1 MAALAS
7 CGGAGDGVRTSSK
20 WLDAHYDPVANLH
33 TFSSCVTLA
42 DLHGD
47 GDQKL
52 VVGNFGSTGHDMKL
66 KVYQGTTLLSENTL
80 PDLPTSVVSFLME
93 QHEPRMPALAVAS
106 GPYIYVYKNLRPYF
120 KFTLPLMEPN
130 AMEKVVWD
138 QAKEDKVDLLSMKE
152 MLEAIRENAE
162 MPLSVQ
168 SLRFLT
174 LDPPEME
181 SFVNQHKFQP
191 IKRQTVI
198 TCMSTLKKSRVDE
211 DAISC
216 LVVGTENMEILILDP
231 EAFTLL
237 SKVAIPGVPAFLDV
251 TGQFDVEYH
260 LTVACRNGTIYI
272 LRRDSKRPKYCI
284 ELSSQAVGLVRVQ
297 KNIMVACSDET
308 LRGYS
313 QKGKKLWAV
322 TLPATPITLGL
333 MDEKLQSF
341 QAVLVA
347 LSNREVHVY
356 RDKNLVNV
364 IQVPDV
370 VTSIV
375 FGHYGREDNTLIMT
389 TKGGCLVIK
398 ILKRTSTFH
407 KGDAAAGVPVAQ
419 STKLSVPK
427 KTKLYVD
434 QTLRERECGVAMH
447 HVFQTDLSRIRLTA
461 ARAYVRALECS
472 MTPVSESLQEPL
484 KLNAVVRKPF
494 KRLGMSESLNCILT
508 IINIIKVQGMG
519 PTFKLCLNLQNMSE
533 TRAIADL
540 LICFIYDEN
549 HYSVECPFFK
559 APMLI
564 PGLNYPL
571 ATFVECLSDQAISDV
586 IKVFVLKESSSQPLL
601 TAHISMPVSEGST
614 AA

>member
-1 MAALAS
+1 
-7 CGGAGDGVRTSSK
+7 
-20 WLDAHYDPVANLH
+20 
-33 TFSSCVTLA
+33 SSC
-42 DLHGD
+42 
-47 GDQKL
+47 L
-52 VVGNFGSTGHDMKL
+52 VVGNFGSTGHEMKL

-93 QHEPRMPALAVAS
+93 LHEPCMPALAVAS

-130 AMEKVVWD
+130 PMEKVVWD

-152 MLEAIRENAE
+152 MLEAIRTTYI
-162 MPLSVQ
+162 
-168 SLRFLT
+168 SLTIFSLLHRFLT
-174 LDPPEME
+174 LELSEME

-198 TCMSTLKKSRVDE
+198 TCMATLKKNRVEE

-231 EAFTLL
+231 EAFTIL
-237 SKVAIPGVPAFLDV
+237 SKVAIPSMPAFLDIA
-251 TGQFDVEYH
+251 GQFDVEYY
-260 LTVACRNGTIYI
+260 LTVACRNGSVYI

-308 LRGYS
+308 LRGYN

-322 TLPATPITLGL
+322 TLSAAPVTLGL

-341 QAVLVA
+341 QAVLVSLA
-347 LSNREVHVY
+347 NREIHVF

-370 VTSIV
+370 VTSIA

-389 TKGGCLVIK
+389 TTGGGLIIK
-398 ILKRTSTFH
+398 ILKRNSTFH
-407 KGDAAAGVPVAQ
+407 KGDATAGVPVTQ
-419 STKLSVPK
+419 STKLNVPK

-434 QTLRERECGVAMH
+434 QTLRERECAVAMH
-447 HVFQTDLSRIRLTA
+447 QVFQTDLRRIRLTA

-472 MTPVSESLQEPL
+472 MAPVSESLQEPL
-484 KLNAVVRKPF
+484 KLNAV
-494 KRLGMSESLNCILT
+494 
-508 IINIIKVQGMG
+508 VQGMG

-533 TRAIADL
+533 NRAIANL
-540 LICFIYDEN
+540 LVCFIYDEN
-549 HYSVECPFFK
+549 HYSVERPFFK

-564 PGLNYPL
+564 PGLNYRL

-586 IKVFVLKESSSQPLL
+586 IKVFVLKEGISQPLL
-601 TAHISMPVSEGST
+601 TAHISMPVSEGL
-614 AA
+614 AAT

>member
-1 MAALAS
+1 MAAAAAAS

-52 VVGNFGSTGHDMKL
+52 VVGNFGSTGHEMKL

-93 QHEPRMPALAVAS
+93 QHEPCMPALAVAS

-120 KFTLPLMEPN
+120 KFTLPPMEPN

-174 LDPPEME
+174 LEPPDME

-231 EAFTLL
+231 EAFTIL
-237 SKVAIPGVPAFLDV
+237 SK
-251 TGQFDVEYH
+251 
-260 LTVACRNGTIYI
+260 
-272 LRRDSKRPKYCI
+272 
-284 ELSSQAVGLVRVQ
+284 
-297 KNIMVACSDET
+297 
-308 LRGYS
+308 
-313 QKGKKLWAV
+313 
-322 TLPATPITLGL
+322 
-333 MDEKLQSF
+333 
-341 QAVLVA
+341 
-347 LSNREVHVY
+347 
-356 RDKNLVNV
+356 
-364 IQVPDV
+364 DV

-389 TKGGCLVIK
+389 TKGGCLIIK

-419 STKLSVPK
+419 SAKLNVPK

-472 MTPVSESLQEPL
+472 MAPVSESLQEPL
-484 KLNAVVRKPF
+484 KLNAV
-494 KRLGMSESLNCILT
+494 
-508 IINIIKVQGMG
+508 VQGMG

-533 TRAIADL
+533 TRAIANL

-549 HYSVECPFFK
+549 HYSVERPFFK

-586 IKVFVLKESSSQPLL
+586 IKVFVLQGGSSQPLL
-601 TAHISMPVSEGST
+601 TAHISMPVSEGLT
-614 AA
+614 AV

>member
-1 MAALAS
+1 MAMAAS
-7 CGGAGDGVRTSSK
+7 TGGAGDGVRTSSK
-20 WLDAHYDPVANLH
+20 WLDAYYDPVANLH

-47 GDQKL
+47 GDDKL
-52 VVGNFGSTGHDMKL
+52 VVGNFGSTGHEMKL

-93 QHEPRMPALAVAS
+93 LHEPCTPALAVAS

-130 AMEKVVWD
+130 PMEKVVWD

-174 LDPPEME
+174 LELSEME

-198 TCMSTLKKSRVDE
+198 TCMATLKKNRVEE

-231 EAFTLL
+231 EAFTIL
-237 SKVAIPGVPAFLDV
+237 SKVAIPSVPAFLDIA
-251 TGQFDVEYH
+251 GQFDVEYY
-260 LTVACRNGTIYI
+260 LTVACRNGSVYI

-308 LRGYS
+308 LRGYN
-313 QKGKKLWAV
+313 QKGKKLWTV
-322 TLPATPITLGL
+322 TLSAAPVTLGL

-341 QAVLVA
+341 QAVLVSLA
-347 LSNREVHVY
+347 NREIHVF

-370 VTSIV
+370 VTSIA

-389 TKGGCLVIK
+389 TKGGGLIIK
-398 ILKRTSTFH
+398 ILKRNSTFH
-407 KGDAAAGVPVAQ
+407 KGDATAGAPVTQ
-419 STKLSVPK
+419 STKLNVPK

-447 HVFQTDLSRIRLTA
+447 QVFQTDLRRIRLTA

-472 MTPVSESLQEPL
+472 MAPISESLQEPL
-484 KLNAVVRKPF
+484 KLNAV
-494 KRLGMSESLNCILT
+494 
-508 IINIIKVQGMG
+508 VQGMG

-533 TRAIADL
+533 NRAIANL
-540 LICFIYDEN
+540 LVCFIYDEN
-549 HYSVECPFFK
+549 HYSVERPFFK

-564 PGLNYPL
+564 PGLNYRL

-586 IKVFVLKESSSQPLL
+586 IKVFVLKEGSSQPLL
-601 TAHISMPVSEGST
+601 TAHISMPVSEGL
-614 AA
+614 AAT

>member
-1 MAALAS
+1 NEVHPS
-7 CGGAGDGVRTSSK
+7 TSYQGCETSK
-20 WLDAHYDPVANLH
+20 WLDAYYDPVANLH

-47 GDQKL
+47 GDHKL
-52 VVGNFGSTGHDMKL
+52 VVGNFGSTGHEMKL

-93 QHEPRMPALAVAS
+93 LHEPCMPALAVAS

-130 AMEKVVWD
+130 PMEKVVWD
-138 QAKEDKVDLLSMKE
+138 QAKEVRRGKE
-152 MLEAIRENAE
+152 QVLNEKNAE

-174 LDPPEME
+174 LELSEME

-198 TCMSTLKKSRVDE
+198 TCMATLKKNRVEE

-231 EAFTLL
+231 EAFTIL
-237 SKVAIPGVPAFLDV
+237 SKVAIPSMPAFLDIA
-251 TGQFDVEYH
+251 GQFDVEYY
-260 LTVACRNGTIYI
+260 LTVACRNGSVYI

-308 LRGYS
+308 LRGYN

-322 TLPATPITLGL
+322 TLSAAPVTLGL

-341 QAVLVA
+341 QAVLVSLA
-347 LSNREVHVY
+347 NREIHVF

-370 VTSIV
+370 VTSIA

-389 TKGGCLVIK
+389 TTGGGLIIK
-398 ILKRTSTFH
+398 ILKRNSTFH
-407 KGDAAAGVPVAQ
+407 KGDATAGVPVTQ
-419 STKLSVPK
+419 STKLNVPK

-434 QTLRERECGVAMH
+434 QTLRERECAVAMH
-447 HVFQTDLSRIRLTA
+447 QVFQTDLRRIRLTA

-472 MTPVSESLQEPL
+472 MAPVSESLQEPL
-484 KLNAVVRKPF
+484 KLNAV
-494 KRLGMSESLNCILT
+494 
-508 IINIIKVQGMG
+508 VQGMG

-533 TRAIADL
+533 NRAIANL
-540 LICFIYDEN
+540 LVCFIYDEN
-549 HYSVECPFFK
+549 HYSVERPFFK

-564 PGLNYPL
+564 PGLNYRL

-586 IKVFVLKESSSQPLL
+586 IKVFVLKEGISQPLL
-601 TAHISMPVSEGST
+601 TAHISMPVSEGL
-614 AA
+614 AAT

>member
-1 MAALAS
+1 MAMAAS
-7 CGGAGDGVRTSSK
+7 SGGAGDGLRTSSK
-20 WLDAHYDPVANLH
+20 WLDAYYDPVANLH

-47 GDQKL
+47 GNHKL
-52 VVGNFGSTGHDMKL
+52 VVGNFGSTGHEMKL

-93 QHEPRMPALAVAS
+93 LHEPRMPALAVAS

-120 KFTLPLMEPN
+120 KFTLPPMEPN
-130 AMEKVVWD
+130 PMEKVVWD

-174 LDPPEME
+174 LELPEME

-198 TCMSTLKKSRVDE
+198 TCMATLKKNRVEE

-231 EAFTLL
+231 EAFTIL
-237 SKVAIPGVPAFLDV
+237 SKVAIPGVPAFLDIA
-251 TGQFDVEYH
+251 GQFDGNTISPWHVG
-260 LTVACRNGTIYI
+260 TVAFTSFAGMSTSGKGAVLQQTGLQTAQI
-272 LRRDSKRPKYCI
+272 LHRTEFPGCGFGSSPEEHHGGLFRRD
-284 ELSSQAVGLVRVQ
+284 AAGLQ
-297 KNIMVACSDET
+297 PE
-308 LRGYS
+308 
-313 QKGKKLWAV
+313 V
-322 TLPATPITLGL
+322 TLPAAPVTLGL

-341 QAVLVA
+341 QAVLVSLA
-347 LSNREVHVY
+347 NREIHVY

-364 IQVPDV
+364 IQVPVAIPGVPAFLDIAGQFDV
-370 VTSIV
+370 EYYLTVACRNGSVYILRRYV
-375 FGHYGREDNTLIMT
+375 HQWQRGCSAADSGGLI
-389 TKGGCLVIK
+389 IK

-407 KGDAAAGVPVAQ
+407 KGDATAGVPVAQ
-419 STKLSVPK
+419 STKLNVPK

-434 QTLRERECGVAMH
+434 QTLRERECGV
-447 HVFQTDLSRIRLTA
+447 DLSRIRLTA

-472 MTPVSESLQEPL
+472 MAPVSESLQEPL
-484 KLNAVVRKPF
+484 KLNAV
-494 KRLGMSESLNCILT
+494 
-508 IINIIKVQGMG
+508 VQGMG

-533 TRAIADL
+533 
-540 LICFIYDEN
+540 N
-549 HYSVECPFFK
+549 
-559 APMLI
+559 
-564 PGLNYPL
+564 PGSSLFPL
-571 ATFVECLSDQAISDV
+571 Q
-586 IKVFVLKESSSQPLL
+586 VFVLKEGSSQPLL
-601 TAHISMPVSEGST
+601 TAHISMPVSEGLT
-614 AA
+614 AT

>member
-1 MAALAS
+1 
-7 CGGAGDGVRTSSK
+7 
-20 WLDAHYDPVANLH
+20 
-33 TFSSCVTLA
+33 
-42 DLHGD
+42 
-47 GDQKL
+47 L
-52 VVGNFGSTGHDMKL
+52 VVGNFGSTGHEMKL

-93 QHEPRMPALAVAS
+93 QHEPCMPALAVAS

-120 KFTLPLMEPN
+120 KFTLPPMEPN

-174 LDPPEME
+174 LEPPEME

-231 EAFTLL
+231 EAFTIL
-237 SKVAIPGVPAFLDV
+237 SKVAIPSVPAFLDV

-260 LTVACRNGTIYI
+260 LTVACRNGSIYI

-313 QKGKKLWAV
+313 QK
-322 TLPATPITLGL
+322 
-333 MDEKLQSF
+333 
-341 QAVLVA
+341 
-347 LSNREVHVY
+347 
-356 RDKNLVNV
+356 
-364 IQVPDV
+364 DV

-389 TKGGCLVIK
+389 TKGGCLIIK

-407 KGDAAAGVPVAQ
+407 KRDATAGVPVAQ
-419 STKLSVPK
+419 SAKLNIPK

-447 HVFQTDLSRIRLTA
+447 HVFQTDLSRIRLAA

-472 MTPVSESLQEPL
+472 LTPVSESLQEPL
-484 KLNAVVRKPF
+484 KLNAV
-494 KRLGMSESLNCILT
+494 
-508 IINIIKVQGMG
+508 
-519 PTFKLCLNLQNMSE
+519 
-533 TRAIADL
+533 
-540 LICFIYDEN
+540 
-549 HYSVECPFFK
+549 
-559 APMLI
+559 
-564 PGLNYPL
+564 
-571 ATFVECLSDQAISDV
+571 
-586 IKVFVLKESSSQPLL
+586 
-601 TAHISMPVSEGST
+601 
-614 AA
+614 

>member
-1 MAALAS
+1 MAMAAS
-7 CGGAGDGVRTSSK
+7 SGGAGDGVRTSSK
-20 WLDAHYDPVANLH
+20 WLDAYYDPVANLH

-47 GDQKL
+47 GDHKL
-52 VVGNFGSTGHDMKL
+52 VVGNFGSTGHEMKL
-66 KVYQGTTLLSENTL
+66 KVYQGTTVLSENTL

-93 QHEPRMPALAVAS
+93 LHEPRMPALAVAS

-120 KFTLPLMEPN
+120 KFTLPPMEPN
-130 AMEKVVWD
+130 PMEKVVWD

-174 LDPPEME
+174 LDLPEME
-181 SFVNQHKFQP
+181 PFVNQHKFLP

-198 TCMSTLKKSRVDE
+198 TCMATLKKNRVEE

-231 EAFTLL
+231 EAFTIL
-237 SKVAIPGVPAFLDV
+237 SKVAIPSVPAFLDIA
-251 TGQFDVEYH
+251 GQFDVEYY
-260 LTVACRNGTIYI
+260 LTVACRNGSIYI

-308 LRGYS
+308 LRGYN

-322 TLPATPITLGL
+322 TLSATPITLGL
-333 MDEKLQSF
+333 MDEKLQNF
-341 QAVLVA
+341 QAVLVSLA
-347 LSNREVHVY
+347 NREIHVY

-370 VTSIV
+370 VTSIA

-389 TKGGCLVIK
+389 TKGGGLIIK

-407 KGDAAAGVPVAQ
+407 KGDATAGVPVAQ
-419 STKLSVPK
+419 TTKLNVPK

-447 HVFQTDLSRIRLTA
+447 QVFQTDLSRIRLTA

-472 MTPVSESLQEPL
+472 MTPISESLQEPL
-484 KLNAVVRKPF
+484 KLNAV
-494 KRLGMSESLNCILT
+494 
-508 IINIIKVQGMG
+508 VQGMG

-533 TRAIADL
+533 NRAIANL

-549 HYSVECPFFK
+549 HYSVERPFFK

-571 ATFVECLSDQAISDV
+571 STFVECLSDQAISDV
-586 IKVFVLKESSSQPLL
+586 IKVFVLKEGISQPLL
-601 TAHISMPVSEGST
+601 TAHISMPVSEGL
-614 AA
+614 AAT

>member
-1 MAALAS
+1 ME
-7 CGGAGDGVRTSSK
+7 GGASK
-20 WLDAHYDPVANLH
+20 WLDAYYDPVANLH

-47 GDQKL
+47 GDHKL
-52 VVGNFGSTGHDMKL
+52 VVGNFGSTGHEMKL

-93 QHEPRMPALAVAS
+93 LHEPCMPALAVAS

-130 AMEKVVWD
+130 PMEKVVWD

-152 MLEAIRENAE
+152 MLEAIRTTYI
-162 MPLSVQ
+162 
-168 SLRFLT
+168 SLTIFSLLHRFLT
-174 LDPPEME
+174 LELSEME

-198 TCMSTLKKSRVDE
+198 TCMATLKKNRVEE

-231 EAFTLL
+231 EAFTIL
-237 SKVAIPGVPAFLDV
+237 SKVAIPSMPAFLDIA
-251 TGQFDVEYH
+251 GQFDVEYY
-260 LTVACRNGTIYI
+260 LTVACRNGSVYI

-308 LRGYS
+308 LRGYN

-322 TLPATPITLGL
+322 TLSAAPVTLGL

-341 QAVLVA
+341 QAVLVSLA
-347 LSNREVHVY
+347 NREIHVF

-370 VTSIV
+370 VTSIA

-389 TKGGCLVIK
+389 TTGGGLIIK
-398 ILKRTSTFH
+398 ILKRNSTFH
-407 KGDAAAGVPVAQ
+407 KGDATAGVPVTQ
-419 STKLSVPK
+419 STKLNVPK

-434 QTLRERECGVAMH
+434 QTLRERECAVAMH
-447 HVFQTDLSRIRLTA
+447 QVFQTDLRRIRLTA

-472 MTPVSESLQEPL
+472 MAPVSESLQEPL
-484 KLNAVVRKPF
+484 KLNAV
-494 KRLGMSESLNCILT
+494 
-508 IINIIKVQGMG
+508 VQGMG

-533 TRAIADL
+533 NRAIANL
-540 LICFIYDEN
+540 LVCFIYDEN
-549 HYSVECPFFK
+549 HYSVERPFFK

-564 PGLNYPL
+564 PGLNYRL

-586 IKVFVLKESSSQPLL
+586 IKVFVLKEGISQPLL
-601 TAHISMPVSEGST
+601 TAHISMPVSEGL
-614 AA
+614 AAT

>member
-1 MAALAS
+1 MAMAVS
-7 CGGAGDGVRTSSK
+7 SRGAGDGVRTSSK
-20 WLDAHYDPVANLH
+20 WLDAYYDPVANLH
-33 TFSSCVTLA
+33 TFTSCVTLA

-47 GDQKL
+47 GDHKL
-52 VVGNFGSTGHDMKL
+52 VVGNFGWTGHEMKL

-80 PDLPTSVVSFLME
+80 PDLPTSVVSFLTE
-93 QHEPRMPALAVAS
+93 LHEPRIPALAVAS
-106 GPYIYVYKNLRPYF
+106 GPCIYVYKNMRPYF
-120 KFTLPLMEPN
+120 KFTLPPMEPN
-130 AMEKVVWD
+130 PMEKVVWD

-152 MLEAIRENAE
+152 MLESIRENSE
-162 MPLSVQ
+162 IPLSVQ

-174 LDPPEME
+174 LDLPEME
-181 SFVNQHKFQP
+181 SFVNQNKFQP

-198 TCMSTLKKSRVDE
+198 TCMATLKRNRVEE

-237 SKVAIPGVPAFLDV
+237 SKVAIPSVPAFLDIA
-251 TGQFDVEYH
+251 GQFDVEYY
-260 LTVACRNGTIYI
+260 LSVACRNGSIYI

-284 ELSSQAVGLVRVQ
+284 ELSSHAVGLVRVQ

-308 LRGYS
+308 LRGYN
-313 QKGKKLWAV
+313 QKGKKLWVVKLSAN
-322 TLPATPITLGL
+322 PITLGF
-333 MDEKLQSF
+333 MDGKLQSF

-347 LSNREVHVY
+347 LANREIHVY

-389 TKGGCLVIK
+389 TQGGGLIIK

-407 KGDAAAGVPVAQ
+407 KGDATAGVLVTQ
-419 STKLSVPK
+419 SAKLNMPK

-434 QTLRERECGVAMH
+434 QTLRERECGAAMH
-447 HVFQTDLSRIRLTA
+447 QVFQTDLRRIRLTA
-461 ARAYVRALECS
+461 ARAYARALECS
-472 MTPVSESLQEPL
+472 MGPISESLQEPF
-484 KLNAVVRKPF
+484 KLNAV
-494 KRLGMSESLNCILT
+494 
-508 IINIIKVQGMG
+508 
-519 PTFKLCLNLQNMSE
+519 
-533 TRAIADL
+533 
-540 LICFIYDEN
+540 
-549 HYSVECPFFK
+549 

-586 IKVFVLKESSSQPLL
+586 IKVFVVKEGNSQPLL
-601 TAHISMPVSEGST
+601 TAHISMPVSEGL
-614 AA
+614 AAT

>member
-1 MAALAS
+1 MAAS
-7 CGGAGDGVRTSSK
+7 SGGPGDGVRTSSK
-20 WLDAHYDPVANLH
+20 WLDAYHDPVANLH

-47 GDQKL
+47 GDHKL
-52 VVGNFGSTGHDMKL
+52 VVGNFGSTGHEMKL

-93 QHEPRMPALAVAS
+93 LHEPRMPALAVAS

-130 AMEKVVWD
+130 PMEKVVWD

-152 MLEAIRENAE
+152 MLEGE
-162 MPLSVQ
+162 L
-168 SLRFLT
+168 LLFLT
-174 LDPPEME
+174 LELSEME

-198 TCMSTLKKSRVDE
+198 TCMTTLKKNRVEE

-231 EAFTLL
+231 EAFTIL
-237 SKVAIPGVPAFLDV
+237 SKVTIPSVPAFLDIA
-251 TGQFDVEYH
+251 GQFDVEYY
-260 LTVACRNGTIYI
+260 LTVACRNCSVYI

-297 KNIMVACSDET
+297 KNITVACSDET
-308 LRGYS
+308 LRGYN

-322 TLPATPITLGL
+322 TLSAAPITLGL

-341 QAVLVA
+341 QAVLVSLA
-347 LSNREVHVY
+347 NREIHVF

-364 IQVPDV
+364 IQVTLSLASFRPL
-370 VTSIV
+370 
-375 FGHYGREDNTLIMT
+375 RARDNTLIMT
-389 TKGGCLVIK
+389 TKGGGLIIK
-398 ILKRTSTFH
+398 ILKRNSTFH
-407 KGDAAAGVPVAQ
+407 KGDATAGVPVAQ
-419 STKLSVPK
+419 STKLNVPK

-447 HVFQTDLSRIRLTA
+447 QVFQTDLRRIRLTA

-472 MTPVSESLQEPL
+472 MAPVSESLQEPL
-484 KLNAVVRKPF
+484 KLNAV
-494 KRLGMSESLNCILT
+494 
-508 IINIIKVQGMG
+508 VQGMG

-533 TRAIADL
+533 NRAIANL
-540 LICFIYDEN
+540 LVCFIYDEN
-549 HYSVECPFFK
+549 HYSVERPFFK

-586 IKVFVLKESSSQPLL
+586 IKVFVLKEGSSQPLL
-601 TAHISMPVSEGST
+601 TAHISMPVSEGL
-614 AA
+614 AAT

>member
-1 MAALAS
+1 MAAAAS
-7 CGGAGDGVRTSSK
+7 SAPSSGSAGDGTRATSK

-47 GDQKL
+47 GDYKL
-52 VVGNFGSTGHDMKL
+52 VVGNFGSTGHEMKL
-66 KVYQGTTLLSENTL
+66 KVYQGTSLLSENTL

-120 KFTLPLMEPN
+120 KFTLPPMEPN
-130 AMEKVVWD
+130 PMEKVVWE

-174 LDPPEME
+174 LDPPEMD
-181 SFVNQHKFQP
+181 SFVNQHKSQP
-191 IKRQTVI
+191 IKRQTVM
-198 TCMSTLKKSRVDE
+198 TCMATLKKNRVDE

-216 LVVGTENMEILILDP
+216 LVIGTENMEILILDP
-231 EAFTLL
+231 EAFTIL
-237 SKVAIPGVPAFLDV
+237 SKVTIPSVPTFLDV
-251 TGQFDVEYH
+251 AGQFDVEYR
-260 LTVACRNGTIYI
+260 LTVACRNGSIYI

-284 ELSSQAVGLVRVQ
+284 ELSAQAVGLVRIQ
-297 KNIMVACSDET
+297 KNIIVACSDET
-308 LRGYS
+308 LRGYT
-313 QKGKKLWAV
+313 QKGKKLWGV
-322 TLPATPITLGL
+322 TLPATPITLGI
-333 MDEKLQSF
+333 MDEKFQSF

-347 LSNREVHVY
+347 LANLEVHIY

-364 IQVPDV
+364 IQVPDI
-370 VTSIV
+370 VTSIS

-389 TKGGCLVIK
+389 TKGGGLIIK

-407 KGDAAAGVPVAQ
+407 KGDTAVGVPVAQ
-419 STKLSVPK
+419 SIKLSVPK

-434 QTLRERECGVAMH
+434 QTLRERESGVAMH
-447 HVFQTDLSRIRLTA
+447 QVFQTDLSRIRLMA

-484 KLNAVVRKPF
+484 KLNAVV
-494 KRLGMSESLNCILT
+494 
-508 IINIIKVQGMG
+508 QGMG

-533 TRAIADL
+533 NRAVANL
-540 LICFIYDEN
+540 LICFVYDEN
-549 HYSVECPFFK
+549 RYSIERPFFK

-571 ATFVECLSDQAISDV
+571 ATFVECLGDQGISDI
-586 IKVFVLKESSSQPLL
+586 IKVFVLSEGNSRPLL
-601 TAHISMPVSEGST
+601 TAHISMPVSEGL
-614 AA
+614 AAA